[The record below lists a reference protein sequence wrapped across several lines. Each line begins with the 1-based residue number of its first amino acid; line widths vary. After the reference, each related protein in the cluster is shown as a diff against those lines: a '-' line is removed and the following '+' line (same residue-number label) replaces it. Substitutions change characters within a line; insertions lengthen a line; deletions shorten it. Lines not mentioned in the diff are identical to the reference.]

1 MYSQDLLKLMGIR
14 LASEFINEEIPREER
29 LWKGV
34 IVTALEDCLNTS
46 DGKVEAYRKHE
57 AHLWFLKNDQDFR
70 EVCWMANIEPALV
83 RNRYLELHKK
93 QKIFFTPIQKLWISY
108 RENYKVYRECKS
120 KTTRALV
127 KKNIER
133 IKIKIESYQNDR

>member
-14 LASEFINEEIPREER
+14 LASEFINEHISKEER

-57 AHLWFLKNDQDFR
+57 AHLWFLKKDEDFKD
-70 EVCWMANIEPALV
+70 VCWMANIEPDLV
-83 RNRYLELHKK
+83 YNRYLELH
-93 QKIFFTPIQKLWISY
+93 QKEIIFFTAIQKLWISY

-120 KTTRALV
+120 KKQRVLV

-133 IKIKIESYQNDR
+133 IKIKIEGHQNDR